1 MLIKC
6 HWHGLLFI
14 IGVVLICLRNYR
26 RQYLIIEGDYT
37 FAPLAI
43 PYERLYHGV
52 TEAYSDDSMDAAAG
66 DRVNNASH
74 DTTDTS
80 GWDFSSE
87 PI

>member
-1 MLIKC
+1 MIKL
-6 HWHGLLFI
+6 HWRGLLFI
-14 IGVVLICLRNYR
+14 IGVVLICLCNYR
-26 RQYLIIEGDYT
+26 RQYLTIEGDYT

-52 TEAYSDDSMDAAAG
+52 TEAYLDDSMDAAPG
-66 DRVNNASH
+66 DRVDDTSH

-80 GWDFSSE
+80 GWDFTSE